1 MLVHGAWADSSS
13 WNAVVEQLQ
22 ALGYTVDAPPN
33 PLRGVSTDS
42 AYLSDFLSTISG
54 PIVLV
59 GHSYGGF
66 VITNAAT
73 GNPQVKALVYDD
85 AFIPAA
91 GDTRQSL
98 SAAKPGSCL
107 AVTDPST
114 VLNFAPYPAAPASPP
129 GDADAYVK
137 QSVFPGCFANGLP
150 ASEGAALAAEQQ
162 PLAASALSE
171 TLTAAPAWQTIPSWA
186 VIGTADHVIPPA
198 EQLAMAQRAGAHIT
212 QIRRPA
218 PVHDQRPG
226 RGDPGHPR
234 RRPCGQLTTPAQRG
248 AMRRHAAASHR
259 SDHERDDDMTAAT
272 SLIDAGLLYA
282 EAPNGISYAYRR
294 FGNAAAGVPV
304 VFLQHFRG
312 NIDNWDPALINAV
325 AARPRGDP
333 VQQRRRGGDQ
343 RNHSR
348 HRRGDGP

>member
-1 MLVHGAWADSSS
+1 MRTSIVPKLTRPRLAVAGASLAIAGTLLGAGLAGSATAATAGGHAASSGATSAPKPTIVLVHGAWADNSS
-13 WNAVVEQLQ
+13 WNAVTEQLQ
-22 ALGYTVDAPPN
+22 ARGYTVDAAPN
-33 PLRGVSTDS
+33 PLRGVSADS

-91 GDTRQSL
+91 GDTPRSL

-114 VLNFAPYPAAPASPP
+114 VLNFVPYPGASS

-150 ASEGAALAAEQQ
+150 AREGAALAAEQQ

-198 EQLAMAQRAGAHIT
+198 EQFAMAQRAGAHIT
-212 QIRRPA
+212 EIDA
-218 PVHDQRPG
+218 PHLSMIS
-226 RGDPGHPR
+226 DPGAVT
-234 RRPCGQLTTPAQRG
+234 QVILD
-248 AMRRHAAASHR
+248 AAR
-259 SDHERDDDMTAAT
+259 
-272 SLIDAGLLYA
+272 
-282 EAPNGISYAYRR
+282 
-294 FGNAAAGVPV
+294 AAG
-304 VFLQHFRG
+304 
-312 NIDNWDPALINAV
+312 
-325 AARPRGDP
+325 
-333 VQQRRRGGDQ
+333 
-343 RNHSR
+343 
-348 HRRGDGP
+348 